1 MDISLLFECSSREW
15 KPLKFVLETSMK
27 AFHARIQ
34 DVHIFLG
41 SVLDP
46 LNKNILKMESG
57 YIH

>member
-1 MDISLLFECSSREW
+1 M
-15 KPLKFVLETSMK
+15 KFVLETSMK

-46 LNKNILKMESG
+46 LNMNILKMESG
-57 YIH
+57 YVH